1 MTKTTEYIQDR
12 KVFSLLQVTRSIQKT
27 LSDRY
32 SSAFWV
38 KAELN
43 KLNFYPRSGHCYP
56 ELVEKKEGK
65 IVSQIRSILWKDDFI
80 RINEAFKKTVHEPL
94 KDGIKILFLARIK
107 FDPHYGLSLQI
118 LEIDPQ
124 FTLGDLEREKQ
135 ETLLKLKAQGIFD
148 RNKQLKL
155 PLLPQNIAVISV
167 ETSKGYADFLSVFE
181 EAEQKWNYRFF
192 HLLFPA
198 LLQGDRAAAQMLSQL
213 KRIKKV
219 IRHFDVVVIV
229 RGGGGDI
236 GLTCY
241 NNYDLCKEIA
251 LFPIPVITGIGHA
264 TNETAAEMT
273 AFKNAITPTKL
284 AEIFI
289 QKFHDFAVPVEDAR
303 KSIPEKARMILKEQ
317 NAHLQTEIRHFR
329 AGTKIILSENQNL
342 LKEIF
347 QTLAWNYRFVFKKEK
362 EKIAFQAGNLQER
375 IRYYIKEN
383 KNVLKESADNIR
395 SNSQYLIEDQLR
407 ELDYQTRN
415 FEQNIRRF
423 SKNKKGDL
431 ENLER
436 NIALLDPKN
445 VLKRGYSISTVEG
458 KLLMNSAEISPG
470 TEMKTI
476 FYNGEALS
484 EIKKIKKE

>member
-1 MTKTTEYIQDR
+1 MTKTTEYLQDR
-12 KVFSLLQVTRSIQKT
+12 KVFSLLQVTKSIQRT

-56 ELVEKKEGK
+56 ELVEKKDGK
-65 IVSQIRSILWKDDFI
+65 IVSQIRSILWKDDFL
-80 RINEAFKKTVHEPL
+80 RIDEAFKKLVHEPL
-94 KDGIKILFLARIK
+94 KDGIKILFLAKIK
-107 FDPHYGLSLQI
+107 FDPHYGLSLHI
-118 LEIDPQ
+118 LDIDPH

-135 ETLLKLKAQGIFD
+135 ETLAKLKAEGIFN

-181 EAEQKWNYRFF
+181 EAEQKWNYQFF

-198 LLQGDRAAAQMLSQL
+198 LLQGDRAAVQMLSQL
-213 KRIKKV
+213 KKIKKV

-236 GLTCY
+236 GLSCY
-241 NNYDLCKEIA
+241 NNYELCREIA

-289 QKFHDFAVPVEDAR
+289 QKFHDFAVPVHEAKR
-303 KSIPEKARMILKEQ
+303 NIPERARMILKEQ
-317 NAHLQTEIRHFR
+317 QSKLQTEIRHFR
-329 AGTKIILSENQNL
+329 SGTKIVLAENQNI
-342 LKEIF
+342 LKELS
-347 QTLAWNYRFVFKKEK
+347 QNLAWNYQFSFKKEK
-362 EKIAFQAGNLQER
+362 EKIGSQVRELKEQ
-375 IRYYIKEN
+375 IRFFLKEN
-383 KNVLKESADNIR
+383 NDLLKISAKEIR
-395 SNSQYLIEDQLR
+395 SNSQYHIEHQFR
-407 ELDYQTRN
+407 ELDYRQRSLA
-415 FEQNIRRF
+415 QNTRRF
-423 SKNKKGDL
+423 TENATGEL
-431 ENLER
+431 ENLKR
-436 NIALLDPKN
+436 NIDLLNPEN
-445 VLKRGYSISTVEG
+445 VLKRGYSISTVRG
-458 KLLMNSAEISPG
+458 KLLMNTGEIRPG
-470 TEMKTI
+470 EEMITN
-476 FYNGEALS
+476 FFNGEVVS